1 MANKLLGNTINL
13 DLDSTSFATMCDNIR
28 VHVVCNLI
36 HAPFESNYVVIAY
49 ILIPTAN
56 DK

>member
-1 MANKLLGNTINL
+1 MANKLLCNTINL